1 MKEIFK
7 FILDRVSEKMWF
19 KTVVIFV
26 ERVKYLQDKY

>member
-19 KTVVIFV
+19 KTVEIFV